1 MNNIYNI
8 INLEEDHEFYC
19 DDSLNTQDFGFLD
32 PIPQKYAIHRS
43 RCKGL
48 NINQKLQKKTFLLS
62 NPKSEPLKKK

>member
-1 MNNIYNI
+1 MNFIVI
-8 INLEEDHEFYC
+8 S

-48 NINQKLQKKTFLLS
+48 NINQKLQKKKKNFFTL
-62 NPKSEPLKKK
+62 NPKSEPLKKN

>member
-1 MNNIYNI
+1 MNFIVI
-8 INLEEDHEFYC
+8 S
-19 DDSLNTQDFGFLD
+19 DDSLNAQDFGFLD

-43 RCKGL
+43 GSKSL